1 MAEVGAPTLAERE
14 AAALCATYQR
24 APVTLVRGSG
34 CYVETDDGRQLL
46 DLVGGIAVNV
56 VGHCHPEVVEAA
68 SAQLRQLVHTSN
80 LYYTE
85 PQVRLAERLSAT
97 AFPGRVFLCN
107 SGAEANEA
115 AIKVARK
122 WGQLNRHGA
131 HTILTLEGAFH
142 GRTLGTLAATGNAHY
157 SDPFRPMPPGFR
169 QLPRGDAAAV
179 ERALADREDPAVA
192 VMAEPV
198 QGESG
203 VFALEDSYLL
213 QLRELC
219 DRYQALLILDEIQ
232 SGMGRTGLMWAH
244 QHSGAVPDVMTVAK
258 GLGGG
263 LPLGATLVGER
274 ADVLGPG
281 DHGSTFGGNPVA
293 AAAGLAVLDV
303 IERDRLGARAT
314 ICGEQFRELLLGL
327 RQRGL
332 PVAEVRGR
340 GLFLGVGLSAPIAPE
355 VARLALEDGVL
366 VNAIGLD
373 TLRLVPALVISDD
386 DVALAVSVLGW
397 ALGRAAGALA

>member
-1 MAEVGAPTLAERE
+1 MSAPTLAERE
-14 AAALCATYQR
+14 AAVLCATYR
-24 APVTLVRGSG
+24 RSPVTLVRGHG

-56 VGHCHPEVVEAA
+56 LGHCHPEVVEAA
-68 SAQLRQLVHTSN
+68 SAQLRQLIHTSN

-97 AFPGRVFLCN
+97 AFPSRVFLCN

-142 GRTLGTLAATGNAHY
+142 GRTLATLAATGNAHY
-157 SDPFRPMPPGFR
+157 SDPFRPMPAGFR

-192 VMAEPV
+192 VLAEPV

-219 DRYQALLILDEIQ
+219 DRYQALLIFDEIQ
-232 SGMGRTGLMWAH
+232 SGMGRTGRMWAH
-244 QHSGAVPDVMTVAK
+244 QQSGAVPDVMTVAK
-258 GLGGG
+258 GIGGG
-263 LPLGATLVGER
+263 LPLGATLVGVR
-274 ADVLGPG
+274 ADVLAPG

-303 IERDRLGARAT
+303 IERDHLAARAAV
-314 ICGEQFRELLLGL
+314 CGEQFKEAILGL
-327 RQRGL
+327 QQQGL

-340 GLFLGVGLSAPIAPE
+340 GLFLGIGLAAPIAPE
-355 VARLALEDGVL
+355 VARLALEGGAII
-366 VNAIGLD
+366 NAIGPD
-373 TLRLVPALVISDD
+373 TIRLVPPLIISDEQIEH
-386 DVALAVSVLGW
+386 AVSVLGQ
-397 ALGRAAGALA
+397 ALDKAVGARE